1 MKKSLIFLFLLSVFA
16 STVLASSEEEAKE
29 AIKKESQPEEVLTQ
43 FERDYVLLKKKQI
56 EIENTFN
63 YTYYSANQIYL
74 NSFAILNPVF
84 LTLGR
89 FGIERARRHIF
100 IDNISLRYGLLN
112 NLQIETTF
120 PFIYRYELLTVA
132 ETGVETRKEKIG
144 IGDISF
150 AVSFQPIRETAR
162 MPAVITNLTYKSK
175 TGKSPFKLDD
185 PKKDLPTGSGYESVK
200 FGVSLVKSLDPVVV
214 FGGMSYSYN
223 IPTTVNRF
231 ICGGTET
238 SGCAYLEK
246 VYPGDTLSIN
256 FGFAYALSYNFS
268 MNFQFAQDY
277 TFHTKVLANG
287 IKNQV
292 INSTL
297 NSALLKVG
305 VGWALSSKSSLNMG
319 VSLGLTTDAPDYV
332 VEIRVPYRF

>member
-1 MKKSLIFLFLLSVFA
+1 MKKLFFFVLLYLISCSVAFA
-16 STVLASSEEEAKE
+16 DVPAEAKE
-29 AIKKESQPEEVLTQ
+29 AIKKEKQPEEVLHQ
-43 FERDYVLLKKKQI
+43 FQRDYVLLKKKQI

-100 IDNISLRYGLLN
+100 VDNFSIRYGLLN
-112 NLQIETTF
+112 NLQVEMAI
-120 PFIYRYELLTVA
+120 PFIYRHELLTVA
-132 ETGVETRKEKIG
+132 ETGTETTKEKVG

-150 AVSFQPIRETAR
+150 SISFQPVRETGKI
-162 MPAVITNLTYKSK
+162 PAIVTNVTYKTK
-175 TGKSPFKLDD
+175 TGKSPFKLAN
-185 PKKDLPTGSGYESVK
+185 PKKDLPTGSGYDSVK
-200 FGVSLVKSLDPVVV
+200 FGVSLVKSIDPVVV
-214 FGGMSYSYN
+214 FGGLSYAYN
-223 IPTTVNRF
+223 ITTSVNRL
-231 ICGGTET
+231 ICGGAG
-238 SGCAYLEK
+238 SPGCAFLEK
-246 VYPGDTLSIN
+246 VYPGNTLSLN

-277 TFHTKVLANG
+277 TFHTKVLADG
-287 IKNQV
+287 VKHEV

-297 NSALLKVG
+297 NSATFKIG
-305 VGWALSSKSSLNMG
+305 TGWALSSKSSLNMG

-332 VEIRVPYRF
+332 LEIRVPYRF